1 MTIIRA
7 CLVSMV
13 LDRAVDLNDPPDD
26 LGSSTLSLMSSDAE
40 QIVQSFEDF
49 HEIWANP
56 IEISIA
62 IWLLA
67 RILGVGALGP
77 AIPFL
82 GRYLS
87 TSCDL
92 EMSRC

>member
-1 MTIIRA
+1 MTMIRA
-7 CLVSMV
+7 CLVAMI
-13 LDRAVDLNDPPDD
+13 LDRSVDLNDASAD
-26 LGSSTLSLMSSDAE
+26 LGSGTLSLMSSDTE

-67 RILGVGALGP
+67 RILGVGAIGP
-77 AIPFL
+77 AITFL
-82 GRYLS
+82 GS
-87 TSCDL
+87 SCFNL
-92 EMSRC
+92 ETLR

>member
-1 MTIIRA
+1 MTMIRA

-13 LDRAVDLNDPPDD
+13 LDRSVDLNNPSDE

-40 QIVQSFEDF
+40 QIVQAFENF

-56 IEISIA
+56 IEIAIA

-67 RILGVGALGP
+67 RIVGVGALGP

-82 GRYLS
+82 GLYMFIPRH
-87 TSCDL
+87 
-92 EMSRC
+92 